1 MVASISCLAA
11 VMAVVFA
18 SIGEGKP
25 SPRALE
31 IGITTDGLQD
41 ILQGEACPPVFQYKS
56 HQLCAGASYLCNS
69 DDECSP
75 GERCCPQE
83 NECPLKC
90 RKTIKKKS
98 CPIDIAFLLDASG
111 SIGRRSWEEIK
122 NFVKSIVDMC
132 DISDQGTHVGI
143 ITFSTD
149 PVIDIAFD
157 KYKGVE
163 MNAVNI
169 KRDIDE
175 LRRKKGYTFIDKA
188 LTLAD
193 KSLFTQEAGM
203 REDSQK
209 VAVLMSDGIQTKDR
223 GPFTPTDI
231 AANPLKMKGVQVY
244 TVGIG
249 ADVDVFELMAVASGI
264 TSMFSDRYL
273 DDLKAELAYISHT
286 KCAVK

>member
-1 MVASISCLAA
+1 M
-11 VMAVVFA
+11 
-18 SIGEGKP
+18 
-25 SPRALE
+25 
-31 IGITTDGLQD
+31 
-41 ILQGEACPPVFQYKS
+41 
-56 HQLCAGASYLCNS
+56 
-69 DDECSP
+69 
-75 GERCCPQE
+75 
-83 NECPLKC
+83 
-90 RKTIKKKS
+90 
-98 CPIDIAFLLDASG
+98 
-111 SIGRRSWEEIK
+111 GRRTWGKIK
-122 NFVKSIVDMC
+122 NYVKSIVDMG

-149 PVIDIAFD
+149 PVIDIPFD
-157 KYKGVE
+157 KYKGVK

-223 GPFTPTDI
+223 GPFTPTII
-231 AANPLKMKGVQVY
+231 AANRLKMKGVQVY

-249 ADVDVFELMAVASGI
+249 ASIDVLELMWIASEDTGL
-264 TSMFSDRYL
+264 FDGQHLELLRE
-273 DDLKAELAYISHT
+273 DLANFTQT